1 MSLMKRQI
9 WYLQLLMRTRSKD
22 QRRVLLDT
30 ITNEQLRA
38 LTEVTH
44 NILQGNIPLTASHK
58 RELRTEKSFL
68 QILGDIKAPLVK
80 KREAFCGKA
89 DIVVLL
95 LKAAAPRL
103 KLFL

>member
-1 MSLMKRQI
+1 MKRQI
-9 WYLQLLMRTRSKD
+9 WYLQLLMHTGSKE

-30 ITNEQLRA
+30 VTNDQLRA

-58 RELRTEKSFL
+58 RKLRTEKSFL
-68 QILGDIKAPLVK
+68 QILGDIKAPSVK
-80 KREAFCGKA
+80 KREALCRKG
-89 DIVVLL
+89 DIIVYL